1 MGHNTITSLGK
12 RLSYLLRHDRDYN
25 FPESGFR
32 EVSDLIKNHGFTK
45 DNLEELVASDSKG
58 RYEFNSDHSMI
69 RAVQGHSL
77 PNIHPDLIKTTPPD
91 ILYHGT
97 ATRFLNSIFKSG
109 VKKGTRNYVHLSS
122 NKDTAAKVGSRHGDP
137 IVLKI
142 NSAKMVDDGAE
153 FFVSKNGVWL
163 VDFIDP
169 KYIEI
174 C

>member
-32 EVSDLIKNHGFTK
+32 EVSDLIKEHGFTK
-45 DNLEELVASDSKG
+45 AILEELVISDNKG
-58 RYEFNSDHSMI
+58 RYEFNSDHSKI

-77 PNIHPDLIKTTPPD
+77 PNINPGLTSSIPPD
-91 ILYHGT
+91 VLYHGT
-97 ATRFLNSIFKSG
+97 TTRFLSSIFKNG
-109 VKKGTRNYVHLSS
+109 IEKRTRNHVHLSS
-122 NKDTAAKVGSRHGDP
+122 DKDTAIKVGSRHGDP

-142 NSAKMVDDGAE
+142 NSAKMVEDGIE
-153 FFVSKNGVWL
+153 FYISKNNVWL
-163 VDFIDP
+163 VDFVDS